1 MNMKKLLFALS
12 FCCSVIGFAQVGVG
26 TATPDASAQLDVK
39 SGDKGILIPRL
50 DIADLNTAAPV
61 AAGNI
66 KESYGET
73 QLVNHCSN
81 GVQCPDEVHEQN
93 RRSEFIITKR

>member
-39 SGDKGILIPRL
+39 SLFGKMLQQQQE
-50 DIADLNTAAPV
+50 
-61 AAGNI
+61 
-66 KESYGET
+66 KM
-73 QLVNHCSN
+73 
-81 GVQCPDEVHEQN
+81 
-93 RRSEFIITKR
+93 